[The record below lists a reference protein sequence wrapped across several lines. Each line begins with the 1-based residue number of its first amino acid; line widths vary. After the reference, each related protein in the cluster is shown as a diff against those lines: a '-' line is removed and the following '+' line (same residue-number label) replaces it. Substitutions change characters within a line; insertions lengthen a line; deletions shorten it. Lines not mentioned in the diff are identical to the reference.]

1 MVAKKEKATKTM
13 KDLGARKL
21 TSAQARKIKGG
32 TGGGGIESGFP
43 AGGLCRSS

>member
-32 TGGGGIESGFP
+32 TGGGGTKKVVKGWIDI
-43 AGGLCRSS
+43 